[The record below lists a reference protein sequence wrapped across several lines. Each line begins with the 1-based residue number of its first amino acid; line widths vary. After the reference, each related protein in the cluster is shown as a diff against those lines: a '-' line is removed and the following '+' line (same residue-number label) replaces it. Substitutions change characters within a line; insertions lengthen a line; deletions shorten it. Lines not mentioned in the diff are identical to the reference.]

1 MTGYRVDPGALRRES
16 AVYEERQ
23 RNAERARDDLRAA
36 FDRDRNT
43 LGNDE
48 YGAELAKQLP
58 QIEAGLLGGL
68 QAYVDE
74 LAGIA
79 GGLRADAGTYEQA
92 GGSPTGG
99 S

>member
-1 MTGYRVDPGALRRES
+1 MTGYRVDAEALRHES
-16 AVYEERQ
+16 AVHEEQQ
-23 RNAERARDDLRAA
+23 RNAEQARDDLRAA

-68 QAYVDE
+68 QAYVDQ

-79 GGLRADAGTYEQA
+79 GGLRATAGSYEQA
-92 GGSPTGG
+92 AGSPTGG